1 MATFAGGAPVR
12 VDKTK
17 LYMALGVG
25 FNDDR
30 SIIKSAYKKLALK
43 HHPDRHSGASPNAKE
58 MAERKFQEVAAA
70 YEVLSD
76 PVKRSAYD
84 AHGMPGVEALERGHT
99 GKQKAKEGGFG
110 QNDGSTARSNTNAN
124 RGNSAGRYGISWE
137 DSLAAAE
144 YAKFQAA
151 VEAES
156 RRRAA
161 AFATYASVFGSVNFA
176 SEVKSSSSSSS
187 SSAAAAAAAA
197 ATSSSS
203 NVPMAEYVVHN
214 MMSQRGGGSFDQLQ
228 RKRLDEAFAEIDLK
242 EKGKSKMTK
251 QQDVN
256 EVDGK

>member
-124 RGNSAGRYGISWE
+124 HGDSAGRYGISWE

-176 SEVKSSSSSSS
+176 SEVKSSSS
-187 SSAAAAAAAA
+187 AAAAAAA